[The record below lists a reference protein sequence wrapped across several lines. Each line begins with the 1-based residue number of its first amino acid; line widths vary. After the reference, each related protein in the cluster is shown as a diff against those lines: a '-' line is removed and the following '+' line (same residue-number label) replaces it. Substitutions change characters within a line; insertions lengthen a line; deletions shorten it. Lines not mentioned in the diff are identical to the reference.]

1 MEYSFSCK
9 FSETNRT
16 LCSHKI
22 SFVWQKRLKRIDQ
35 FHFFRFI
42 AAFLTILEL
51 GGLIYN
57 AIILAENNKSF
68 VLTIGDDM
76 PHYNAYMAG
85 IICGYIVIIA
95 ANLILIYGSMKNNR
109 SFLKMKT
116 IISFRWLFVPW
127 LFINMILV
135 IACGVGALT
144 LFVWFSFVQ
153 PVSLLLFNLFSQRS
167 CDTFDKS

>member
-1 MEYSFSCK
+1 M
-9 FSETNRT
+9 
-16 LCSHKI
+16 
-22 SFVWQKRLKRIDQ
+22 
-35 FHFFRFI
+35 
-42 AAFLTILEL
+42 
-51 GGLIYN
+51 IYN

-109 SFLKMKT
+109 SFLKMET
-116 IISFRWLFVPW
+116 IRSSRWLFVPW

-153 PVSLLLFNLFSQRS
+153 PVSLLLLISFFCKDKD
-167 CDTFDKS
+167 CDHATLLTSRGKLRT

>member
-1 MEYSFSCK
+1 M
-9 FSETNRT
+9 
-16 LCSHKI
+16 
-22 SFVWQKRLKRIDQ
+22 KRIG
-35 FHFFRFI
+35 HFTFPKRHRSFKRADLLHFSRFI
-42 AAFLTILEL
+42 AAFLTVLEL

-109 SFLKMKT
+109 SFLEMET
-116 IISFRWLFVPW
+116 LRSFRWLFVPW

>member
-1 MEYSFSCK
+1 M
-9 FSETNRT
+9 
-16 LCSHKI
+16 
-22 SFVWQKRLKRIDQ
+22 
-35 FHFFRFI
+35 
-42 AAFLTILEL
+42 
-51 GGLIYN
+51 IYN

-76 PHYNAYMAG
+76 PNYNAYMAG

-109 SFLKMKT
+109 SFLKMET
-116 IISFRWLFVPW
+116 IRSSRWLFVPW

-153 PVSLLLFNLFSQRS
+153 PVSLLLLISFFCKDKDPSTFFFFFCKDKD
-167 CDTFDKS
+167 CDHATLLTSRGKLRT

>member
-1 MEYSFSCK
+1 MQNS
-9 FSETNRT
+9 
-16 LCSHKI
+16 
-22 SFVWQKRLKRIDQ
+22 LKRIGQITVPKKIVLFGKIHISFKRDDLLY
-35 FHFFRFI
+35 FSRFI

-109 SFLKMKT
+109 SFLEMET
-116 IISFRWLFVPW
+116 IRSSRWLFVPW

-153 PVSLLLFNLFSQRS
+153 PVILLLFKLFSQRS
-167 CDTFDKS
+167 CDTFDQS

>member
-1 MEYSFSCK
+1 M
-9 FSETNRT
+9 
-16 LCSHKI
+16 
-22 SFVWQKRLKRIDQ
+22 
-35 FHFFRFI
+35 
-42 AAFLTILEL
+42 
-51 GGLIYN
+51 IYN

-109 SFLKMKT
+109 SFLKRKT
-116 IISFRWLFVPW
+116 LRSFRWLFVPW

-153 PVSLLLFNLFSQRS
+153 PVILLRQGPRSVSEELFGS
-167 CDTFDKS
+167 

>member
-1 MEYSFSCK
+1 M
-9 FSETNRT
+9 
-16 LCSHKI
+16 
-22 SFVWQKRLKRIDQ
+22 
-35 FHFFRFI
+35 
-42 AAFLTILEL
+42 
-51 GGLIYN
+51 IYN

-109 SFLKMKT
+109 SFLKMEM
-116 IISFRWLFVPW
+116 ILIRSFRWLFVPW

-153 PVSLLLFNLFSQRS
+153 PVSLLLFYFFFGKDKD
-167 CDTFDKS
+167 CDLVTRLTSLGKSRT